1 MHPVQIHQSPIS
13 AVARLWA
20 LLAVFAG
27 AAAAQAQPADAPVYR
42 CGNSYSAKP
51 CPGATVVDVA
61 DPRSAAQQQDA
72 RQASQRDAALA
83 RQMTAERQ
91 AAERQNRSLPAAN
104 VGPVAAARAPAP
116 AASKPHS
123 SHAKKK
129 RASGAKPSATKKAPK
144 AP

>member
-27 AAAAQAQPADAPVYR
+27 AAAAQAQPTDAPVYR

-51 CPGATVVDVA
+51 CPGATVVDAA
-61 DPRSAAQQQDA
+61 DPRSPAQQQAA
-72 RQASQRDAALA
+72 RQAGQRDAALA
-83 RQMTAERQ
+83 RQMTADRL
-91 AAERQNRSLPAAN
+91 AAERQARPLPAAN
-104 VGPVAAARAPAP
+104 IGPVAAARAPAA
-116 AASKPHS
+116 AASKPH
-123 SHAKKK
+123 HAKKK
-129 RASGAKPSATKKAPK
+129 HASGAKPPATKKAPK